1 MKRMIFIVNPHSG
14 KEQIKRQ
21 LLGILDTFCA
31 AGYIP
36 SVFVTQG
43 PEDAE
48 RIVRG
53 YGEETELLVCSG
65 GDGTLNSVV
74 SGLMGLTKRPRLG
87 YLPAGSTNDFARSL
101 KIPSDLKEAA
111 AGAVGGETIGLD
123 IGRFGDERYFVYIA
137 AFGAFTE
144 VSYTTPQDKKNVL
157 GYQAYLLESVRHLA
171 SLKPRSMRLEWEDG
185 VFEGEFIFGMISNT
199 TSVGGFKG
207 LAPRD
212 SAFDDGLFE
221 GMFIKMPKAP
231 SDLAGIASCLFF
243 KEEEND
249 HVIRFKTSRL
259 SVSAKEEIPWVLDG
273 EFGGAVKETVIV
285 NLKKELLLA
294 ADRNV

>member
-1 MKRMIFIVNPHSG
+1 MIFIVNPHSG
-14 KEQIKRQ
+14 KEQIKPQ

-31 AGYIP
+31 AGYMP
-36 SVFVTQG
+36 SVFVTQR
-43 PEDAE
+43 PEDAKQ
-48 RIVRG
+48 IVRE
-53 YGEETELLVCSG
+53 YGEKTELLVCSG
-65 GDGTLNSVV
+65 GDGTLNNVV
-74 SGLMGLTKRPRLG
+74 SGLMELTKRPRLG

-101 KIPSDLKEAA
+101 KLPSDLKEAA
-111 AGAVGGETIGLD
+111 AKAVGGEAIGLD
-123 IGRFGDERYFVYIA
+123 IGRFGSDRYFVYIA

-144 VSYTTPQDKKNVL
+144 VSYSTPQDKKNLL
-157 GYQAYLLESVRHLA
+157 GYQAYLLESVRHLT
-171 SLKPRSMRLEWEDG
+171 SLKPHGMRVEWEDG
-185 VFEGEFIFGMISNT
+185 VSEGEFIFGMISNT

-221 GMFIKMPKAP
+221 GLFIKMPKAP
-231 SDLAGIASCLFF
+231 SDLTGIASCLFF

-259 SVSAKEEIPWVLDG
+259 SVSAKEEVSWVLDG
-273 EFGGAVKETVIV
+273 EFGGTVKETAIV

-294 ADRNV
+294 AGKNV